1 MTQLSS
7 TEEEITMKSLSLI
20 TMGLLVIGVS
30 VYGCSQQISGQRD
43 AEWTTLL
50 DGSNPRTLDN
60 WNRIGDA
67 NWRVEDGV
75 VVADKG
81 KGGHLVSKNSYKDF
95 QIRAEFWA
103 DHTTNSGIFIR
114 ISDPKNVSGKGA
126 YEVNINDQRP
136 DTGYGTG
143 AIPNVAKVSP
153 MPKAGGKWNTYE
165 ITARGPQLIVMLNGI
180 KTVDIQNSQ
189 FPEGHISLQ
198 FSNLD
203 KGAPGGPIKW
213 RIVQIKPL

>member
-1 MTQLSS
+1 
-7 TEEEITMKSLSLI
+7 MKSSSLI
-20 TMGLLVIGVS
+20 TMGLLVIGIS
-30 VYGCSQQISGQRD
+30 VFGCSEQMSDRGD
-43 AEWTTLL
+43 AGWITLL
-50 DGSNPRTLDN
+50 DGSNSKTLDN

-67 NWRVEDGV
+67 NWRVEDGA

-114 ISDPKNVSGKGA
+114 ITDPKTVGSKTA
-126 YEVNINDQRP
+126 YEVNIYDQRP
-136 DTGYGTG
+136 EPDYGTG
-143 AIPNVAKVSP
+143 AIVNVGKVSP

-165 ITARGPQLIVMLNGI
+165 ITAKRPRLTVVLNGI
-180 KTVDIQNSQ
+180 KTVDVQHGQ
-189 FPEGHISLQ
+189 FPEGPVSLQ
-198 FSNLD
+198 FASLE

-213 RIVQIKPL
+213 RKVQIKPL